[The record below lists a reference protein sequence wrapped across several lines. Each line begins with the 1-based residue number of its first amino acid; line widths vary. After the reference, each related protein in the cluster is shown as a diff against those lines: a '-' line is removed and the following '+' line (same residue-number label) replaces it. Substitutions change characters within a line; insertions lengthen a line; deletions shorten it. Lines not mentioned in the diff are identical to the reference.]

1 MTKRLVLRI
10 EEDGTPAAYIALL
23 TEGAV
28 VVPPPED
35 PEPPPV
41 VIPPAGAGWVV
52 VTSELAW
59 TFKDNRTVVPTLG
72 VGGTYRVEANFDIPG
87 TVLLHGEAHFGPG
100 AIFPM
105 PGNPWWFLPLTARM
119 KPCRRGVGALR
130 IYHNNKGPLTA
141 GEVTIQYNA
150 GANPPYYYFTL
161 IHNPKLESDG
171 FLDSDYPPGCWSTD
185 GSYWLFDI
193 TYRTA

>member
-28 VVPPPED
+28 APP
-35 PEPPPV
+35 PEPPPDDGGSD
-41 VIPPAGAGWVV
+41 PAGAGWVD
-52 VTSELAW
+52 VTSEMTW
-59 TFKDNRTVVPTLG
+59 TFKDHRDRGPYLG
-72 VGGTYRVEANFDIPG
+72 PLGTYKVEANFDIKD
-87 TVLLHGEAHFGPG
+87 TVILHGEAHFAIG
-100 AIFPM
+100 ALPAAL
-105 PGNPWWFLPLTARM
+105 GNPWWFVPKSDRL
-119 KPCRRGVGALR
+119 KPCRRGVGSLR

-141 GEVTIQYNA
+141 GEVAIQFNA
-150 GANPPYYYFTL
+150 GGTPPYYYFTL

-193 TYRTA
+193 TYRNG